1 MDFDF
6 DGQFGRV
13 KSLGEQ
19 RIRTS
24 YKECHCYINDT
35 YEQIAAR
42 WGKTPQQRYAEQRA
56 KNAEKK
62 D

>member
-19 RIRTS
+19 RISTS

-42 WGKTPQQRYAEQRA
+42 WERGGKTKYYAR
-56 KNAEKK
+56 KRKAEKEG
-62 D
+62 